1 MIAQT
6 TLERTV
12 DVQFWYLAH
21 PSKDRHKV
29 LQIEQKIEHNT
40 NFNLLNPFYEG
51 YGKKFMEQ
59 VDSGEYGVYDNRFN
73 HKELVETDLE
83 TLSSCAGVLG
93 IIVKSE
99 SIGTYMELMYAHL
112 HHIPIILIIYPDEIR
127 THPWL
132 KYTTKLIF
140 KHEDEF
146 IEFAGDK
153 NGT

>member
-1 MIAQT
+1 
-6 TLERTV
+6 
-12 DVQFWYLAH
+12 
-21 PSKDRHKV
+21 
-29 LQIEQKIEHNT
+29 
-40 NFNLLNPFYEG
+40 
-51 YGKKFMEQ
+51 
-59 VDSGEYGVYDNRFN
+59 
-73 HKELVETDLE
+73 
-83 TLSSCAGVLG
+83 
-93 IIVKSE
+93 
-99 SIGTYMELMYAHL
+99 MELMYAHL